1 MIIMADVCP
10 AVHPCCVAAYTAL
23 DSLGLFPT
31 CVNMSHVDNLLM
43 FAAYVNKLI
52 LDITLNGP
60 SWYFPE
66 FRP

>member
-1 MIIMADVCP
+1 MIIMADVHP
-10 AVHPCCVAAYTAL
+10 AVQPCCVAAYTAL

-31 CVNMSHVDNLLM
+31 CVNTSHADNLLM

-52 LDITLNGP
+52 LDITLDRL

-66 FRP
+66 FGP